1 MHDLIVF
8 QSNIMRKQ
16 AGKDFLAIKR
26 IDRDE
31 VEESEHEIKR
41 DEELEE
47 RKKRREK
54 VSEKAEDEGENK
66 VGNGTS

>member
-8 QSNIMRKQ
+8 EGNIMREQ
-16 AGKDFLAIKR
+16 ASKDFLAVER
-26 IDRDE
+26 VDRDE
-31 VEESEHEIKR
+31 IEESEHEIKR